1 MSRST
6 PWEPL
11 ELSRDMDKMT
21 CYVGKF
27 SKWLF
32 PWASGSLGV
41 AWDGKAGS
49 AHMLS
54 PSSSSFLSH
63 QGAGRGKAGVK
74 DQVWPPG
81 STWMWGLRGS
91 EGMELAFP

>member
-11 ELSRDMDKMT
+11 ELSRDMDKLT

-54 PSSSSFLSH
+54 PSSSSFPSH
-63 QGAGRGKAGVK
+63 QGAGRGNAGVK
-74 DQVWPPG
+74 DQC
-81 STWMWGLRGS
+81 GLLEVHGRGGGGIARGWS
-91 EGMELAFP
+91 